1 MKKSEVARLADEFLD
16 WCNHVPGA
24 PGFRNSPDHINLKF
38 WIEERSG
45 LIEWDDDLPREILTE
60 MRSRQELKEVAPI
73 ENLRDNTSSIRK
85 DGEDDMTR
93 HRDAKGR
100 PADDKLK
107 REINPKTLQGRIV
120 SFVMDISDD
129 VKDVMREFK
138 LERSAVMSNLNVVS
152 KNSGIGY
159 NVTGDTINVTMPPG
173 VVDPFELSF

>member
-1 MKKSEVARLADEFLD
+1 VKQSEIVRLAEEFID
-16 WCNHVPGA
+16 WCNNVPGA

-45 LIEWDDDLPREILTE
+45 LIEWDDDLPKLLLTE
-60 MRSRQELKEVAPI
+60 MRSRQELNVVAPI
-73 ENLRDNTSSIRK
+73 ENLRDNIQARK
-85 DGEDDMTR
+85 DGEEDMTR

-100 PADDKLK
+100 PAEPTLK
-107 REINPKTLQGRIV
+107 REINPRTLQGRII
-120 SFVMDISDD
+120 SFCMDISDD

-159 NVTGDTINVTMPPG
+159 SVTGDTINITLPNG
-173 VVDPFELSF
+173 CVDPFELSF

>member
-1 MKKSEVARLADEFLD
+1 MKQSELIRITDEFLD
-16 WCNHVPGA
+16 WCNNVA

-45 LIEWDDDLPREILTE
+45 LFEWDDDLQQKMLTE
-60 MRSRQELKEVAPI
+60 MRSRQELKVVDAT
-73 ENLRDNTSSIRK
+73 ENLRDTNQIQKEEGDSA
-85 DGEDDMTR
+85 MNR

-100 PADDKLK
+100 PAEEKLK
-107 REINPKTLQGRIV
+107 REINPKTLQGKLI

-159 NVTGDTINVTMPPG
+159 NVTGDTINITLPTG
-173 VVDPFELSF
+173 CVDPFELSF